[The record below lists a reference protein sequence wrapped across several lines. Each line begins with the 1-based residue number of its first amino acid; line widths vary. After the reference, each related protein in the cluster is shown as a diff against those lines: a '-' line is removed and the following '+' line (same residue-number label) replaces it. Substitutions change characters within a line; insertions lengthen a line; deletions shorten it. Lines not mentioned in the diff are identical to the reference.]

1 MKKIPIIVVNEL
13 EFERDLKRGGFK
25 FLNYLAY
32 FVSSFT
38 FYTTI
43 HCRPILVPIILIFI
57 LVKKNFKFNETHI

>member
-1 MKKIPIIVVNEL
+1 MKKITIIVVNEL

-32 FVSSFT
+32 FVSFFT

-43 HCRPILVPIILIFI
+43 HYGPILVSIILFFI
-57 LVKKNFKFNETHI
+57 LVK